1 MTLGASNTT
10 AFERI
15 IGTLIGAGLAI
26 LSWTVAE
33 GNPFILTFFGWIMAY
48 WTAYII
54 IAKGKGPFGRFIV
67 LTYNLSAL
75 YAYSYS
81 IKDGGDKNPDGLL
94 DPRITDI
101 ASHRTG
107 AVISG

>member
-1 MTLGASNTT
+1 
-10 AFERI
+10 
-15 IGTLIGAGLAI
+15 
-26 LSWTVAE
+26 
-33 GNPFILTFFGWIMAY
+33 MAY

-54 IAKGKGPFGRFIV
+54 VAKGKGPFGRFIV

-75 YAYSYS
+75 YAYSFS
-81 IKDGGDKNPDGLL
+81 VSDGGDDNPDGLL

-101 ASHRTG
+101 ASHRTA